1 MVSADFFTGPFW
13 KLTFFPS
20 LQFQYFSFSAKD
32 FKIFNITA
40 NMTNMTAKVGN
51 PIYMDR
57 SRTEHA
63 GYNNCCLI
71 LTSRSLN
78 RLSLNEF

>member
-1 MVSADFFTGPFW
+1 MVLGDFFTGSFS

-20 LQFQYFSFSAKD
+20 LQSQYFSFSAKD
-32 FKIFNITA
+32 FKIFNITIRRP
-40 NMTNMTAKVGN
+40 KLE
-51 PIYMDR
+51 IQQICR